1 MNQLYILWLS
11 RKEATLLPASERE
24 TLLKAVQSRQRS
36 DGGWTLSSLDPTSR
50 MESEP
55 WKRLEQQFK
64 EELMATVKPAES
76 DGFATGLVVLTLEES
91 GTNPQDGT
99 LRRGLD
105 WLQRHQEND
114 GSWKT
119 LSLNGNS
126 DPQTNV
132 GRFMSDAATAYAVMA
147 LENSD
152 AQLARK

>member
-1 MNQLYILWLS
+1 M
-11 RKEATLLPASERE
+11 
-24 TLLKAVQSRQRS
+24 LLKAMQGRQQS
-36 DGGWTLSSLDPTSR
+36 DGGWSLSSLDPIS
-50 MESEP
+50 
-55 WKRLEQQFK
+55 RLETDRWKQLRQQLK
-64 EELMATVKPAES
+64 EELIATVKPGES
-76 DGFATGLVVLTLEES
+76 DGFATGLAVLTLEES

-105 WLQRHQEND
+105 WLQRHQESD

-119 LSLNGNS
+119 LSLNGNT

-152 AQLARK
+152 AQLTRK